1 MRDPA
6 TAPAS
11 TDAAMIAPPA
21 REELLFCRSM
31 RAPCHA
37 DRSCASICPC
47 RPAPARRVPL
57 RDVVNPTSTI
67 ATHDIRRFPACG
79 TRLEWCGA
87 TVARGHRL
95 EELFY
100 IASRTSIDQAEDL
113 LRQFGMLAIDEAAA
127 RSRHYR
133 ELGNAIRFCEWRQI
147 ERFLILL
154 SQDVAVGTIH

>member
-1 MRDPA
+1 LSGGSA
-6 TAPAS
+6 T
-11 TDAAMIAPPA
+11 
-21 REELLFCRSM
+21 L
-31 RAPCHA
+31 
-37 DRSCASICPC
+37 
-47 RPAPARRVPL
+47 
-57 RDVVNPTSTI
+57 
-67 ATHDIRRFPACG
+67 
-79 TRLEWCGA
+79 
-87 TVARGHRL
+87 ARGRSL

-147 ERFLILL
+147 ERFLTVL

>member
-1 MRDPA
+1 M
-6 TAPAS
+6 
-11 TDAAMIAPPA
+11 
-21 REELLFCRSM
+21 
-31 RAPCHA
+31 
-37 DRSCASICPC
+37 
-47 RPAPARRVPL
+47 
-57 RDVVNPTSTI
+57 
-67 ATHDIRRFPACG
+67 
-79 TRLEWCGA
+79 
-87 TVARGHRL
+87 

>member
-1 MRDPA
+1 M
-6 TAPAS
+6 
-11 TDAAMIAPPA
+11 
-21 REELLFCRSM
+21 
-31 RAPCHA
+31 
-37 DRSCASICPC
+37 
-47 RPAPARRVPL
+47 
-57 RDVVNPTSTI
+57 
-67 ATHDIRRFPACG
+67 
-79 TRLEWCGA
+79 
-87 TVARGHRL
+87 

-147 ERFLILL
+147 ERFLTVL